1 MNAKRSKII
10 DDESENER
18 SQVNNSIPLNETLKE
33 NHNDINENVISKN
46 ISNSS
51 SKPLLS
57 DKKDKDLE
65 NNNSNTYTNTKSNL
79 NTNNTNVNHNTSTN
93 GNSNLKVVNTEEKK
107 ISLKSALKSKFD
119 ACIKDTN
126 AKKDDN
132 KINNN
137 TTMLNKKRPDENLR
151 KSNLKYKSEESSSV
165 SESSFYTEEVTSSI
179 KKSKPVKRI
188 PERVSKEKELKKIEI
203 PKKSEIKQIKSEV
216 KEKVV
221 KPINTS
227 VKKEENHTHKNNSR
241 AITSS
246 NENNY
251 VLKINDKESVV
262 YEILSRWWYISGS
275 EWYKIKEPIENILE
289 RNNLR
294 EVKLSNW
301 KTEDN
306 VLNGKKKC
314 IQLKAFP
321 YVFFDC
327 DDNLHDF
334 RCKDNIPSYN
344 NYMKKVRIKIK

>member
-1 MNAKRSKII
+1 MNAKRSRII

-33 NHNDINENVISKN
+33 NHNDLNENVISKN

-65 NNNSNTYTNTKSNL
+65 NNNSNTNTNTKSNI
-79 NTNNTNVNHNTSTN
+79 NTNNTNINQNTSTN
-93 GNSNLKVVNTEEKK
+93 GNSNMKVVNADEKK
-107 ISLKSALKSKFD
+107 ISLKSALKSKFE

-126 AKKDDN
+126 VKKDDN
-132 KINNN
+132 KINNT
-137 TTMLNKKRPDENLR
+137 TTMLNKKRPDENM
-151 KSNLKYKSEESSSV
+151 KKTNLKYKSEESSSV

-179 KKSKPVKRI
+179 KKSKPVKKI
-188 PERVSKEKELKKIEI
+188 QERVSKEKDLKKNEI
-203 PKKSEIKQIKSEV
+203 PKKSEIKQVKSEV
-216 KEKVV
+216 KEKIV
-221 KPINTS
+221 KPINNS
-227 VKKEENHTHKNNSR
+227 VKKEENHTQKNNSR

-251 VLKINDKESVV
+251 VLKISDKESVV

-275 EWYKIKEPIENILE
+275 EWYKIKEPIENILD